1 MERKLADDRRKE
13 SELSDGRRMEA
24 GKNGCRLSG
33 QWADS
38 VGVRLFCERLAQ
50 KGGSVAGSKAETS
63 SLILSPADKSGE
75 DDGYKGRARVWVG
88 QSAVCDAA

>member
-1 MERKLADDRRKE
+1 MDCEMFEQGGVVERKLADDRRKE

-38 VGVRLFCERLAQ
+38 LL
-50 KGGSVAGSKAETS
+50 
-63 SLILSPADKSGE
+63 
-75 DDGYKGRARVWVG
+75 
-88 QSAVCDAA
+88 

>member
-1 MERKLADDRRKE
+1 MGGEWRRARTAVG
-13 SELSDGRRMEA
+13 SPG
-24 GKNGCRLSG
+24 SG
-33 QWADS
+33 LI
-38 VGVRLFCERLAQ
+38 VFCERLAQ